1 MAKSP
6 AAHLPKWESGES
18 GNPAG
23 RPAGAKNRLQGDFL
37 HALADDFREHGIG
50 AIRIMRVERPAEY
63 VKCIASLMPKEL
75 LVTQDNAL
83 TDLTDEQLE
92 QALNK
97 VLREKAERAVTVI
110 PDGEV
115 IQ

>member
-1 MAKSP
+1 MTRKTPKAHEFP
-6 AAHLPKWESGES
+6 AGVS

-23 RPAGAKNRLQGDFL
+23 RPPGSRNRLQGDFL
-37 HALADDFREHGIG
+37 YALAEDFREHGVE

-63 VKCIASLMPKEL
+63 VKVVASLMPKEL

-92 QALNK
+92 HALAK
-97 VLREKAERAVTVI
+97 VLREKAERAITVI

>member
-1 MAKSP
+1 MAKSS
-6 AAHLPKWESGES
+6 AAHLPNWESGQS

-37 HALADDFREHGIG
+37 HALADDFREHGAG
-50 AIRIMRVERPAEY
+50 VIRIARIERPIEY
-63 VKCIASLMPKEL
+63 LKVVASLMPKEL

-92 QALNK
+92 HALAK

-115 IQ
+115 VN

>member
-1 MAKSP
+1 MTTK
-6 AAHLPKWESGES
+6 HLKKWASGES

-37 HALADDFREHGIG
+37 HALAEDFREHGAG
-50 AIRIMRVERPAEY
+50 VIRIARCEKPVEY
-63 VKCIASLMPKEL
+63 LKIVASLMPKEL
-75 LVTQDNAL
+75 LLTQDSAL

-92 QALNK
+92 SALAK
-97 VLREKAERAVTVI
+97 VLREKAERAITVI

>member
-1 MAKSP
+1 MTKT
-6 AAHLPKWESGES
+6 PKAFEFKPGQS

-23 RPAGAKNRLQGDFL
+23 RPAGSRNRLQGDFL
-37 HALADDFREHGIG
+37 YALAEDFREHGVE

-63 VKCIASLMPKEL
+63 VKVVASLMPKEL

-92 QALNK
+92 HALAK
-97 VLREKAERAVTVI
+97 VLREKAERAITVI

>member
-1 MAKSP
+1 MAKPS
-6 AAHLPKWESGES
+6 AAQLPKWESGQS

-37 HALADDFREHGIG
+37 TALAEDFRAHGIE

-63 VKCIASLMPKEL
+63 VKCIASLMPKEF

-83 TDLTDEQLE
+83 SDLTDEQLE
-92 QALNK
+92 HALAK

-115 IQ
+115 IN